1 MNVLF
6 YLNWLNPIY
15 VWVEPELYA
24 VKRKEVLQHFY
35 QTQPLYQ
42 TEYFQQNFEQSAKNN
57 LKNIIE

>member
-24 VKRKEVLQHFY
+24 VKRKEFLQHFY
-35 QTQPLYQ
+35 QTEPLYQ
-42 TEYFQQNFEQSAKNN
+42 TEYFQQNFELQAKQN
-57 LKNIIE
+57 LNRVQ

>member
-42 TEYFQQNFEQSAKNN
+42 TEYFQQNFELQAKQN
-57 LKNIIE
+57 LNRVQ